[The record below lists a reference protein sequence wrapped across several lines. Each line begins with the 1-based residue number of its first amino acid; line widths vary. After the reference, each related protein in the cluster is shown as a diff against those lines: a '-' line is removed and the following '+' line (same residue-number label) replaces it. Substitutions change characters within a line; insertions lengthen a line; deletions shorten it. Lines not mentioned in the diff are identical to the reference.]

1 MRTYSMSF
9 VVVVLACA
17 ICLMVTTRVA
27 AQDGKIVTGSRT
39 IREPDLP
46 APNLFA
52 DKLTFKAALVD
63 LPGASDAK
71 STWELTYA
79 VYFIPEREYYSL
91 VERLP
96 PGQHNLEV
104 EKFRRKI
111 LLGQGRV
118 NKVSLASP
126 QDRSAIKDIVF
137 KTRVPEKD
145 KTKFARLL
153 TSYSVK
159 IYDAHLKIPIYHSGV
174 FVTYVFESGSDRS
187 QTAPKNSLYLNFSV
201 SPSGNL
207 SYTQWPRQ

>member
-1 MRTYSMSF
+1 MRTYSISF

-17 ICLMVTTRVA
+17 ICLMAATRVA
-27 AQDGKIVTGSRT
+27 AQDRKIVTSSRT

-52 DKLTFKAALVD
+52 DKLTFKAFVVD
-63 LPGASDAK
+63 LPGASDPK

-91 VERLP
+91 IDRLP

-104 EKFRRKI
+104 EKFSRKI
-111 LLGQGRV
+111 LLGRGRV
-118 NKVSLASP
+118 NKVSLAGP
-126 QDRSAIKDIVF
+126 QERSAIKDIVF
-137 KTRVPEKD
+137 KARVPEKD

-174 FVTYVFESGSDRS
+174 FVTNVFERGSDSS
-187 QTAPKNSLYLNFSV
+187 QAAPKNSLYLNFSV
-201 SPSGNL
+201 SPNGNL
-207 SYTQWPRQ
+207 SYTQWPRR